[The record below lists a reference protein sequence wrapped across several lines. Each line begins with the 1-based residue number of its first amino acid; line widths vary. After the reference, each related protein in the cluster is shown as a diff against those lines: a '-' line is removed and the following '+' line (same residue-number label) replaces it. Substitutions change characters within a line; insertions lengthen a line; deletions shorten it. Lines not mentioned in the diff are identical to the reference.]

1 MTASS
6 SSWDD
11 FKTRVWGDR
20 TEVIEGVTIT
30 VPTDLPFGFED
41 RLADLSS
48 SSARE
53 DVEEL
58 TAALFGPDVLD
69 QWIDAGMGTMGLM
82 TVLTWG
88 MAQGGG
94 QKDFTFEDAYAAI
107 TSDDPGKA
115 LAPQPRNRAERRAS
129 SAGTGGR
136 SRRTSAANTASTRKA
151 SRD

>member
-1 MTASS
+1 MSASS

-11 FKTRVWGDR
+11 FKTRVWGNR
-20 TEVIEGVTIT
+20 TEVIEGVEVR

-58 TAALFGPDVLD
+58 VEALFGPDVLD
-69 QWIDAGMGTMGLM
+69 RWLDAKMGTMGLM

-94 QKDFTFEDAYAAI
+94 QTEFTFDDAYTAI

-115 LAPQPRNRAERRAS
+115 LAPQPRNRAERRERS
-129 SAGTGGR
+129 RSTGGR
-136 SRRTSAANTASTRKA
+136 SRRTSAASTGSTRTASL
-151 SRD
+151 D